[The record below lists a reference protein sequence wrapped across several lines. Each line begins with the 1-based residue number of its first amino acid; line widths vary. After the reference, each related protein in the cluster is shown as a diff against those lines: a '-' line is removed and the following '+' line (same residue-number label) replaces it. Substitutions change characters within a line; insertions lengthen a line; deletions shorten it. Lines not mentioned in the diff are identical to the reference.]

1 MDKQLKPGDFIGS
14 FQIIELIGRGAMGK
28 VYRARHKILAGE
40 YAIKTLNARH
50 LSENDWKRFKN
61 EGLAISKMVHPNIVT
76 IYDMGLH
83 EGFLPYYAMEFL
95 EGTNLIDM
103 LQEHGPSPMQQA
115 IPLFVEACDGLGYA
129 HSKGIVHRDIK
140 PGNLIL
146 MSNPSKAGAR
156 IKIVD
161 FGVAKLSGLGGDSQD
176 LTAAGEIFG
185 SPLYMS
191 PEQTQGARVDARS
204 DVYSL
209 ACTMFQMLTGVPPFK
224 GKSAMDTMLM
234 HQTAQAPTLREASG
248 GKNFPPDLE
257 TIMSLALIKDPA
269 KRYQSMAML
278 GEDLKAVYFGQNLP
292 SLDLGEAFADQA
304 PYVDLFEHLDVHHA
318 TTDNT
323 SRFDSS
329 NARSLLRKPLVWMP
343 LAAGLILLLISV
355 GISLRPVF
363 RSSNEIS
370 KFEASL
376 DRKATIDDGQVKGD
390 MQLETLAQSSEGMP
404 TDQRPSI
411 SLIDKK
417 PYSHR
422 YRKGDEILIDFDFPQ
437 DVVIGMIQG
446 GNQETPVR
454 AVGKITYREGDWRF
468 FRPAPVLI
476 KYPALIKRFRAGD
489 VDCLNFQDPYAS
501 EALLAACTAVPRVRE
516 LQLYNCWKL
525 DPARCAPIFDKF
537 TDLLSIDLSWSRFT
551 GRDLARAHC
560 WSHLE
565 KLYFNHGQE
574 LPAILPLINN
584 PALRELHLQDC
595 YLTHKDFETIAQMSG
610 LKLLQLDNTYVT
622 AQDLGVLSRMPA
634 LEEIHL
640 AGTKIS
646 EGGNAALVQIERFKK
661 LKKVGLKSPEMREGK
676 DKSSKDYQVYKA
688 WKARLAKSKPSLKVD

>member
-140 PGNLIL
+140 PGNLVL

-161 FGVAKLSGLGGDSQD
+161 FGVAKLSGLVCDSQD

-323 SRFDSS
+323 SRFDNS

-454 AVGKITYREGDWRF
+454 AVGKITYREKIG
-468 FRPAPVLI
+468 
-476 KYPALIKRFRAGD
+476 
-489 VDCLNFQDPYAS
+489 
-501 EALLAACTAVPRVRE
+501 
-516 LQLYNCWKL
+516 
-525 DPARCAPIFDKF
+525 
-537 TDLLSIDLSWSRFT
+537 
-551 GRDLARAHC
+551 RAH
-560 WSHLE
+560 
-565 KLYFNHGQE
+565 
-574 LPAILPLINN
+574 
-584 PALRELHLQDC
+584 
-595 YLTHKDFETIAQMSG
+595 
-610 LKLLQLDNTYVT
+610 V
-622 AQDLGVLSRMPA
+622 
-634 LEEIHL
+634 
-640 AGTKIS
+640 
-646 EGGNAALVQIERFKK
+646 
-661 LKKVGLKSPEMREGK
+661 
-676 DKSSKDYQVYKA
+676 
-688 WKARLAKSKPSLKVD
+688 